1 MRKAIV
7 KMGNHR
13 AIIRCGDHCEIR
25 MTSISPVSN
34 GELVVAPE
42 KVSICGTDIQILR
55 GQRDDPA
62 PIVGHEGLST
72 VIAAGHGAHGF
83 LGDRVIIN
91 PTHPSDPGFLLGHN
105 VNGLLQEQVKI
116 PATAVD
122 AGLVSRVSAAIP
134 AARGTLIEPLAVATY
149 ALECLRI
156 ERPDSLVVV
165 GDGLIGNLASLI
177 APRILGQDVLIAM
190 VHRSELGL
198 SWTSAFNPRVVNGL
212 SLGDVVPHMGGAIA
226 LLSATHRGG
235 TEPLLTECVRKLG
248 TRFVAAHLVGGL
260 QVGSVSPLLLGVDL
274 HGVRAANTG
283 GPWPPTRILFSSA
296 GRSLALT
303 GNRGVTNKRLEASAV
318 LLEDPDFGEQVDHLI
333 THDCD
338 MENGIEIL
346 NQMMS
351 SGSRVIGGELVMR
364 LVIAMS

>member
-1 MRKAIV
+1 MR
-7 KMGNHR
+7 NHR

-72 VIAAGHGAHGF
+72 VIAAGRGVNDF
-83 LGDRVIIN
+83 LGERVTIN
-91 PTHPSDPGFLLGHN
+91 PTHPSDAGFLLGHN

-212 SLGDVVPHMGGAIA
+212 SLGDVVPHMGWSRVCPPQDSVLFDGVDDERFYFVHSYAATRDPAA
-226 LLSATHRGG
+226 LLGPGPTRPPRATWATHGQD
-235 TEPLLTECVRKLG
+235 
-248 TRFVAAHLVGGL
+248 FIAAV
-260 QVGSVSPLLLGVDL
+260 
-274 HGVRAANTG
+274 
-283 GPWPPTRILFSSA
+283 
-296 GRSLALT
+296 
-303 GNRGVTNKRLEASAV
+303 
-318 LLEDPDFGEQVDHLI
+318 
-333 THDCD
+333 
-338 MENGIEIL
+338 ENGALCATQFHPEK
-346 NQMMS
+346 
-351 SGSRVIGGELVMR
+351 SGDAGAQLLRNWLTT
-364 LVIAMS
+364 L